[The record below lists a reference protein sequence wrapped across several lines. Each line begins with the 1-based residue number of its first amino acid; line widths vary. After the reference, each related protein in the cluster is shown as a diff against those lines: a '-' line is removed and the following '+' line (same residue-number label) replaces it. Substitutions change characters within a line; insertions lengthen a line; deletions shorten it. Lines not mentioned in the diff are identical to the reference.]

1 MGTDQNVK
9 KIHFWDGANR
19 KILRKGPSKNKK
31 ERIAM
36 NILEETKY
44 IMNEYDVHPNK
55 RLGQNFLFDEPSLQ
69 TIASEV
75 TNEDTVIEIGPGLG
89 TLTAILAEKAKKVI
103 AVEIDS
109 KMVQILQE
117 RFKLYNNVE
126 IIQDDILH
134 VDIDKI
140 APQAKIVA
148 NLPYYITT
156 SIITKLLNTNIKDIT
171 VLIQKEVAER
181 ICAEPGTKKAGAITY
196 FVKYYADSKI
206 VANVPRECFIPSP
219 EVESAVVK
227 ITKRDE
233 KAVKVDNEKL
243 FFEIIKTNFTQRRKT
258 ILNSLSGI
266 IDKEMLKNI
275 LKECKIEEAARG
287 ENLSLEDFAKIT
299 NLFEKMK
306 NANN

>member
-1 MGTDQNVK
+1 
-9 KIHFWDGANR
+9 
-19 KILRKGPSKNKK
+19 
-31 ERIAM
+31 M

-44 IMNEYDVHPNK
+44 IMNKYDVHPNK

-140 APQAKIVA
+140 APKAKIVA

-206 VANVPRECFIPSP
+206 VADVPRECFIPSP

-227 ITKRDE
+227 ITKRE
-233 KAVKVDNEKL
+233 ERAVKVDNEKF

-287 ENLSLEDFAKIT
+287 ENLSLEDFAKIA

>member
-1 MGTDQNVK
+1 
-9 KIHFWDGANR
+9 
-19 KILRKGPSKNKK
+19 
-31 ERIAM
+31 M

-44 IMNEYDVHPNK
+44 IMNKYDVHPNK

-117 RFKLYNNVE
+117 RFKLYDNVE

-140 APQAKIVA
+140 APKAKIVA

-206 VANVPRECFIPSP
+206 VADVPRECFIPSP

-227 ITKRDE
+227 ITKRE
-233 KAVKVDNEKL
+233 ERAVKVDNEKL

>member
-1 MGTDQNVK
+1 
-9 KIHFWDGANR
+9 
-19 KILRKGPSKNKK
+19 
-31 ERIAM
+31 M

-44 IMNEYDVHPNK
+44 IMNKYDVHPNK

-109 KMVQILQE
+109 KMVQILRE

-140 APQAKIVA
+140 APKAKIVA

-287 ENLSLEDFAKIT
+287 ENLSLEDFAKIA